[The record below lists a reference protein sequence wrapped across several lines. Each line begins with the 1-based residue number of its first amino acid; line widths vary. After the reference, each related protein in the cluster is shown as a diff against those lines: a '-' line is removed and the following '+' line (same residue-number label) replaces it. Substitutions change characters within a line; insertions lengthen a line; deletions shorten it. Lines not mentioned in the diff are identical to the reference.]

1 MNRMKRMKQREN
13 YPALY
18 AVRDAGRNRKRFLLL
33 MLLVALCVGG
43 AVFADGLR
51 RFAEPVVSAYSGEIL
66 TVGTPEYRAFVWASK
81 AAAVGGTMRVSGWVL
96 SWFASY
102 YAASHV
108 LSHGMQSA
116 AVLSALGVRQKT
128 IIRVMLLELF
138 LLLLPAAAFGSLG
151 GIGILQI
158 YLRRRVLEGGFS
170 AGLSGTHG
178 GFSSFLILSAGIFLA
193 AAVPLFVMRLRLG
206 GRSVGVLFR
215 EGEKE

>member
-1 MNRMKRMKQREN
+1 MKQREN

-51 RFAEPVVSAYSGEIL
+51 RFAEPVVSAYSGETL
-66 TVGTPEYRAFVWASK
+66 TVGTPEYKASVWASK

-108 LSHGMQSA
+108 LSHGTQSA

-128 IIRVMLLELF
+128 IIRVMLLEL
-138 LLLLPAAAFGSLG
+138 LLVLLPAAAFGSLG
-151 GIGILQI
+151 GTRFLRIW
-158 YLRRRVLEGGFS
+158 LRRRVLEGGFP

-178 GFSSFLILSAGIFLA
+178 GFSSFLILSAGILLA
-193 AAVPLFVMRLRLG
+193 AAVPLLVMRLRLG